1 MATLDNVNLFAV
13 GGATDDTQDPLY
25 PEYLELVKRFEEI
38 KQGPTIPGG
47 YPDAPSFAS
56 FKKDKQNE
64 LARQT
69 LATELEANNIKKS
82 YEEGFTQLPI
92 GEQLLYYINPVT
104 GVPIETYETGYF
116 TKEGGLGVKTPKE
129 MLVDAIDPRKNIFQK
144 SFLKAEDPVSAAIA
158 PLSALG
164 ALGGIGELAN
174 IPKAGLMALRRFQQ
188 KTMDGGGGGI
198 GELPPTTLDEDVNK
212 FARDGDFVSPTIEAL
227 IRNAPKNIK
236 GKQIIEYLNSKGA
249 PSAGI
254 KPKELPYLDIERF
267 IEENPNATL
276 PEVIEHAG
284 KNKVQVGEV
293 VYKDIGTD
301 GSDFYFER
309 STPELD
315 PIDPSYNNNE
325 YMVDLVRDEIDTY
338 GEDLVNLYNAYR
350 TQKYN
355 RTNSEAGIPP
365 KINDYSEITDE
376 GLAML
381 DIDRDTLIETLGDE
395 LYKDN
400 PYILIEPAGE
410 GFQGGDKTFAFGNDD
425 VGYQTFINGERIK
438 MSDYGYDDV
447 AYSANEAEIRL
458 QRILEE
464 REDIDIGMYLGD
476 QKFKTYV
483 DTTLP
488 GGKNYSEKV
497 YTFDNADEG
506 LPSEMSHF
514 DEDTQIAH
522 KLGRDR
528 ILEDGT
534 VSVHADEIQSDLHK
548 EGRKYGYTDP
558 EQDKEIRLNLISQNK
573 TSFALH
579 KKIVERMRKE
589 LDEIKELAAKHPELN
604 DYLGELDYG
613 DKDLAVRKLSGED
626 QGQIVFATNQDTEIF
641 LDHLRKKYGDSPT
654 INNFRVPSRIQVLD
668 RNVQKIEK
676 DLAEWR
682 DVVLPKLDDVKTY
695 TGRQVPPMAQTTIN
709 IKDGTPESVT
719 TVLKEFKKAVNKPNY
734 ANKIKKIQEL
744 EVESSKINQKLAE
757 NFLQDL
763 AKFSQQYPDAD
774 LSDVMRFVNMAK
786 ENKLT
791 GGIVDLAYK
800 SLQKAEL
807 NNLTARANRD
817 LDVFSDPRN
826 VDITNPALSRLL
838 DADLNFREMPPEAM
852 EQINKVK
859 NNRQA
864 INKLRDDTT
873 IDLENFMEVQ
883 DYVSDDFIE
892 LQNLDKIITDKNRNF
907 MSMVPNFPFKGD
919 DYGEMVLKKMI
930 LDAINEGKDAIS
942 VSASRPILER
952 YNMTPGSDEAQF
964 FERFYDSTLP
974 KSMDKLA
981 KKYGGEF
988 ERGSLDLKDTFGEPS
1003 RLPLTK
1009 AEDSPEAIGLGFLEE
1024 REPQRFYD
1032 TIEIASAKANILRIT
1047 PEMKAKIIKEGLPL
1061 FYMGGKVSKSN
1072 SMDKPIEGNRRE
1084 M

>member
-1 MATLDNVNLFAV
+1 MTTLDNVNLFAV
-13 GGATDDTQDPLY
+13 GGATDDSQDPLY

-47 YPDAPSFAS
+47 YPDAPSFAN
-56 FKKDKQNE
+56 FKRDKENQ

-69 LATELEANNIKKS
+69 LATELEAGNVKKA

-92 GEQLLYYINPVT
+92 GEQLGYYINPVT

-116 TKEGGLGVKTPKE
+116 TDQAGLGIKTPKE
-129 MLVDAIDPRKNIFQK
+129 MLVDVLNPTKNIFQK
-144 SFLKAEDPVSAAIA
+144 SFVKAEDPLSAAIA

-174 IPKAGLMALRRFQQ
+174 IPKAGLMALRRMNQMS
-188 KTMDGGGGGI
+188 MDGGGGGGI
-198 GELPPTTLDEDVNK
+198 GGLPATTLDEDVNK
-212 FARDGDFVSPTIEAL
+212 FARDGDFVSPTVEAL

-254 KPKELPYLDIERF
+254 KPKELPYLGIEKF

-284 KNKVQVGEV
+284 KNKVEVGEV
-293 VYKDIGTD
+293 VYRDIGTE
-301 GSDFYFER
+301 GSDFYFDR

-315 PIDPSYNNNE
+315 PIDSSYKNNQS
-325 YMVDLVRDEIDTY
+325 MVDMVRDDIDVY
-338 GEDLVNLYNAYR
+338 EEDLVDMYNAYR

-365 KINDYSEITDE
+365 KIYNYSEITDE
-376 GLAML
+376 GLAQL

-425 VGYQTFINGERIK
+425 VGYTTFINGERIK
-438 MSDYGYDDV
+438 MEDYGYDDV
-447 AYSANEAEIRL
+447 AYSATEAEVRL

-464 REDIDIGMYLGD
+464 REDIDIGMYSGD
-476 QKFKTYV
+476 QKYKNYV
-483 DTTLP
+483 DATLP

-497 YTFDNADEG
+497 YTFNNADEFAS
-506 LPSEMSHF
+506 PFSHF
-514 DEDTQIAH
+514 DEEAQIAH

-534 VSVHADEIQSDLHK
+534 LSVHADEIQSDLHK
-548 EGRKYGYTDP
+548 EGRRYGYKDP
-558 EQDKEIRLNLISQNK
+558 VKDAERAKEINLVTEDSYK
-573 TSFALH
+573 LH
-579 KKIVERMRKE
+579 QKIIQRMSKE
-589 LDEIKELAAKHPELN
+589 LKEIKELAAKHPELN
-604 DYLGELDYG
+604 DYRGELDYV
-613 DKDLAVRKLSGED
+613 DRDFALDELSGED
-626 QGQIVFATNQDTEIF
+626 VGGIVFEKKGDLEIYK
-641 LDHLRKKYGDSPT
+641 DYLRKKYGDSTT
-654 INNFRVPSRIQVLD
+654 IEKFNQPSRIQILE
-668 RNVQKIEK
+668 I
-676 DLAEWR
+676 
-682 DVVLPKLDDVKTY
+682 DVKRIENRLTQY
-695 TGRQVPPMAQTTIN
+695 TNEDYGKKFNDELLRRPQTTID
-709 IKDGTPESVT
+709 ITATPEMVT
-719 TVLKEFKKAVNKPNY
+719 TVLEEFKKVVNQPNY
-734 ANKIKKIQEL
+734 ATKTKKIQEL
-744 EVESSKINQKLAE
+744 EADNINIDKELVQ
-757 NFLQDL
+757 NFIQDFN
-763 AKFSQQYPDAD
+763 KFTQQYPDAD

-800 SLQKAEL
+800 GLQKAEL
-807 NNLTARANRD
+807 DNLTARANKVF
-817 LDVFSDPRN
+817 DVTSDPRN
-826 VDITNPALSRLL
+826 IDVTNPALARLL
-838 DADLNFREMPPEAM
+838 DADLNFREMPVKARD
-852 EQINKVK
+852 QINRLK

-864 INKLRDDTT
+864 INKLKDDTT
-873 IDLENFMEVQ
+873 IDSQNFMEVQ
-883 DYVSDDFIE
+883 DYVSDDLIE
-892 LQNLDKIITDKNRNF
+892 LRQLDKTNSEEINKFIARIPDY
-907 MSMVPNFPFKGD
+907 PFKGD

-942 VSASRPILER
+942 VSASTPILAR
-952 YNMTPGSDEAQF
+952 YNMTPGSDKAKF

-981 KKYGGEF
+981 KKYGGKF
-988 ERGSLDLKDTFGEPS
+988 ERGKLDVDDTLGEVDMNNIS
-1003 RLPLTK
+1003 NST
-1009 AEDSPEAIGLGFLEE
+1009 GLGPDDVYTIL
-1024 REPQRFYD
+1024 D
-1032 TIEIASAKANILRIT
+1032 TNILRIT

-1061 FYMGGKVSKSN
+1061 FYMGGKVTKSN
-1072 SMDKPIEGNRRE
+1072 SMDRPIVGNRRE

>member
-1 MATLDNVNLFAV
+1 MATLNNVNLFAPK
-13 GGATDDTQDPLY
+13 DPETGKTY
-25 PEYLELVKRFEEI
+25 ELFDAEAI
-38 KQGPTIPGG
+38 KQ
-47 YPDAPSFAS
+47 
-56 FKKDKQNE
+56 KQRQQKAQRDE
-64 LARQT
+64 AAKILAE
-69 LATELEANNIKKS
+69 ELEAGNIKKS

-116 TKEGGLGVKTPKE
+116 TKEGGLGVKTPRE

-174 IPKAGLMALRRFQQ
+174 IPKAGLMALRRMNQ

-198 GELPPTTLDEDVNK
+198 GGLPPTTLDEDVNK
-212 FARDGDFVSPTIEAL
+212 FARDGDFVSPTVEAL

-254 KPKELPYLDIERF
+254 KPKELPYLGIEKF

-284 KNKVQVGEV
+284 KNKVEVGEV
-293 VYKDIGTD
+293 VYKDIGTE
-301 GSDFYFER
+301 GSDFYFDR

-315 PIDPSYNNNE
+315 PIDSSYKNNQS
-325 YMVDLVRDEIDTY
+325 MVDMVKEDVADNNAADY
-338 GEDLVNLYNAYR
+338 GEDLANLYNIYR
-350 TQKYN
+350 RQKYY
-355 RTNSEAGIPP
+355 RTNSEAGLPP
-365 KINDYSEITDE
+365 VVNAYSEITDE

-410 GFQGGDKTFAFGNDD
+410 GFRGGDNTFAFGNDD
-425 VGYQTFINGERIK
+425 VGYQIFINGERK
-438 MSDYGYDDV
+438 SQMSDYGYDDV

-464 REDIDIGMYLGD
+464 REDIDIGMYSGD
-476 QKFKTYV
+476 QKYKSYV
-483 DTTLP
+483 DDTLP
-488 GGKNYSEKV
+488 GGKNYTEKV
-497 YTFDNADEG
+497 YTFENTDEFA
-506 LPSEMSHF
+506 PSLSHF

-573 TSFALH
+573 TSYALH

-589 LDEIKELAAKHPELN
+589 LDEIKDLAAKHPELN

-613 DKDLAVRKLSGED
+613 DKDFAIRKLSGED

-676 DLAEWR
+676 DLAEYR
-682 DVVLPKLDDVKTY
+682 DVVLPRLDDVEKY
-695 TGRQVPPMAQTTIN
+695 TDRQVPQMAQTVVKIN
-709 IKDGTPESVT
+709 DGTPESVT
-719 TVLKEFKKAVNKPNY
+719 TVLEEFKKAVNKPNY

-826 VDITNPALSRLL
+826 VDITNPALGRLL

-892 LQNLDKIITDKNRNF
+892 LQNLDKVITNINRNF

-930 LDAINEGKDAIS
+930 LDAINESKNAIS
-942 VSASRPILER
+942 VSGSYPILER
-952 YNMTPGSDEAQF
+952 YNLRKGTKDAEF

-974 KSMDKLA
+974 KAMNKLA
-981 KKYGGEF
+981 KKYGGKF
-988 ERGSLDLKDTFGEPS
+988 EIGQLDGIDTFGDSYSSTMEKLE
-1003 RLPLTK
+1003 RGTPLSSTGVK
-1009 AEDSPEAIGLGFLEE
+1009 IRDNVELGILN
-1024 REPQRFYD
+1024 
-1032 TIEIASAKANILRIT
+1032 TNILRIT

-1061 FYMGGKVSKSN
+1061 FNMGGKVTKSKS
-1072 SMDKPIEGNRRE
+1072 MDRPIEGNRRE